1 VKLPNPE
8 RAVADLSKL
17 LGYSLNASHF
27 RGRHKARVFG
37 SVLGITAQDAHALR
51 EAILQAAI
59 IGDAKPSYRDEYG
72 QPYMVDFEWTGPAL
86 DAVLRS
92 CWIVRTGE
100 DFPRLTNCYVR
111 KEGRRGSENV

>member
-1 VKLPNPE
+1 MKLPNPE

-17 LGYSLNASHF
+17 LEYSLNASHF
-27 RGRHKARVFG
+27 WGRHKARVFR

-51 EAILQAAI
+51 EAVLQAAI
-59 IGDAKPSYRDEYG
+59 VGEAKPGYRDEYG
-72 QPYMVDFEWTGPAL
+72 QRYMVDFKWRGPAGE
-86 DAVLRS
+86 AVVRS

-111 KEGRRGSENV
+111 KEGRHGPKNV